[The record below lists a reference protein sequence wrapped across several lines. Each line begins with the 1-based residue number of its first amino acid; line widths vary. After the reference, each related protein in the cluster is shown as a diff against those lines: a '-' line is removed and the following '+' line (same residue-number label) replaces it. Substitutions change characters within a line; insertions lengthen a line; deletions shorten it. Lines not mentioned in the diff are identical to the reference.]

1 MSEWIR
7 RCGRLSLF
15 LAVTFTAVTA
25 YSYRQSSAVAA
36 RNDAW
41 RSARLAATR
50 IDASQPGEVQLD
62 FPTGLPDGP
71 HGVMVYLDPG
81 TTEPPLPFPQG
92 EVVLSEQ
99 GHASFESA
107 LSNRFR
113 EDQRDGNG
121 YLLCWNL
128 GSRQPDTRVTIRIA
142 EGSPAWSGLNT
153 VVYAKYWLCGLESVP
168 VALWALTACVAGL
181 IAATSWG
188 MIAWRLA
195 RDRHDLPP
203 LVESQPTDA
212 EPSDGAESR

>member
-1 MSEWIR
+1 MSEWIHR
-7 RCGRLSLF
+7 SGRSPLF
-15 LAVTFTAVTA
+15 LAVTFTVVSA

-41 RSARLAATR
+41 RSARLAATQ
-50 IDASQPGEVQLD
+50 IDASQAGEVQLD
-62 FPTGLPDGP
+62 FPAGLSDGP

-92 EVVLSEQ
+92 EVVLLEE
-99 GHASFESA
+99 GHASCESA

-128 GSRQPDTRVTIRIA
+128 GSRQPNTRVTIRIV
-142 EGSPAWSGLNT
+142 EGSPAWSGLKT
-153 VVYAKYWLCGLESVP
+153 VVYAKYWLCGFESVP
-168 VALWALTACVAGL
+168 FALWALTACVAGL
-181 IAATSWG
+181 IAASSWG

-195 RDRHDLPP
+195 RARDDLPP
-203 LVESQPTDA
+203 VVERQPTHA
-212 EPSDGAESR
+212 EPSDRAESR